1 MRFRVSHTSKGTIFG
16 MVMMKGPWTSKRAP
30 SAAEDPEVHRLVL
43 AARFDP
49 PFFDHD
55 QDILAGDSWGMC
67 RLQNIRVRGPFCRG
81 LVIL

>member
-1 MRFRVSHTSKGTIFG
+1 
-16 MVMMKGPWTSKRAP
+16 MMKGFLISKWVP

-55 QDILAGDSWGMC
+55 QDIWAGDSWGMC
-67 RLQNIRVRGPFCRG
+67 RLQNIR
-81 LVIL
+81 